1 MTLTPSQLKDV
12 ENLAAINYS
21 IKQIAMYLDVDYKEF
36 NRAFTI
42 STEDPEYKPGHIR
55 YHYDRGRLVTQ
66 AEIDKANLKRAKD
79 GNLTSIQQWKKDANT
94 QKLENLKKQVFY
106 DDSKAEYEQLQS
118 LIEKGE
124 VKNLPEKVVAYYEQ
138 IDFIRCLYNKYESKS
153 FIINAVTVQWPKLS
167 KYQATNL
174 YYECLNFFNL
184 DNKVKVEAWAN
195 IYADR
200 LDNMA
205 RICYELNDFETAR
218 RLTMD
223 AAGLR
228 GVGKE
233 KPPQVPDE
241 LLDRRPVFYTIR
253 LKDIGLPE
261 ANRNELAALIDGL
274 DIPER
279 ERSRIRKEALIEDV
293 PFEAVEDAQINQ
305 PGS

>member
-1 MTLTPSQLKDV
+1 MELTPSQFKDI

-21 IKQIAMYLDVDYKEF
+21 IRQIAMYLDVDYKLLLSSF
-36 NRAFTI
+36 N
-42 STEDPEYKPGHIR
+42 KPDSKVR
-55 YHYDRGRLVTQ
+55 YHYDRGKLITQ

-79 GNLTSIQQWKKDANT
+79 GNMTSIQQWKKDSNA
-94 QKLENLKKQVFY
+94 QKLENLKKQVFF
-106 DDSKAEYEQLQS
+106 DEEQTEYAQLQA
-118 LIEKGE
+118 LIERGE
-124 VKNLPEKVVAYYEQ
+124 TANLPEKVVNFYEQ

-153 FIINAVTVQWPKLS
+153 FIINAVVKQFPLLS

-184 DNKVKVEAWAN
+184 DNQVKVEAWAN

-223 AAGLR
+223 AASMR

-233 KPPQVPDE
+233 KPNEIPEE
-241 LLDRRPVFYTIR
+241 LLDRRPTFYTMKIE
-253 LKDIGLPE
+253 DIGLPK
-261 ANRNELAALIDGL
+261 ANRHLLAEFIDNI
-274 DIPER
+274 DVSEKER
-279 ERSRIRKEALIEDV
+279 RLYKREAMIEDV
-293 PFEAVEDAQINQ
+293 PFEMIEDAQD
-305 PGS
+305 